1 MQIKSLEIPEMA
13 PVLSK
18 KMRNSN
24 AGEETPPLKRRAT
37 TSLHA
42 PRKSCSPGLQTR
54 GFLQTPHRSFGTRSG
69 NFGNRR
75 FAYFLWLVV
84 CAVVLSLAGCVVGPN
99 YKRPMVNAPST
110 YRGLT
115 DTEAA
120 SAAPAS
126 LGDQK
131 WWEVFQDQQ
140 LQQLIRTALQQNY
153 DVRIAAARVLEAQ
166 AQLGITRAN
175 QYPTVTATGT
185 GASLRNPAT
194 GPIPAYE
201 FNYGRVS
208 ATAAWQLDFWGMY
221 RRATEAAR
229 AEVLASEWARQE
241 VNATLVAN
249 VAGAY
254 FQLRELD
261 LELDITKHAVAS
273 RNESLQLTQTLEE
286 HGINSILDVRQAEQ
300 LVYTATGQI
309 ADQERRIEQQENL
322 LSVLLGN
329 NPAAVPRG
337 TELTAQVHPPEVPAG
352 LPSSLLERRP
362 DIRRAEQQMIAA
374 NAQIGV
380 ARAAYFPQIT
390 LTAAPGFQ
398 SAALTNLFSGPSGL
412 WTFSGSIAQP
422 IFTAGKLRSGVR
434 LAEAQQQEALLVY
447 QQTIQ
452 GAFRSV
458 SDALVA
464 YRKDQEFR
472 AQQELL
478 AHSAEDAAQLS
489 GKRYSSGTTSYLEVL
504 TNETNYFSA
513 ELGLAQARL
522 NEVLALVQIYQ
533 ALGGGW
539 QQ

>member
-1 MQIKSLEIPEMA
+1 MI
-13 PVLSK
+13 
-18 KMRNSN
+18 RY
-24 AGEETPPLKRRAT
+24 
-37 TSLHA
+37 
-42 PRKSCSPGLQTR
+42 
-54 GFLQTPHRSFGTRSG
+54 
-69 NFGNRR
+69 FGNRR
-75 FAYFLWLVV
+75 FTQFLPLIF
-84 CAVVLSLAGCVVGPN
+84 CAVVLFISGCVVGPN
-99 YKRPMVNAPST
+99 YKRPMVNAPGT

-115 DTEAA
+115 EVEAA
-120 SAAPAS
+120 KPASAS

-175 QYPTVTATGT
+175 QYPSVSVTGT
-185 GASLRNPAT
+185 GASSRNPAT
-194 GPIPAYE
+194 GPIPGYE
-201 FNYGRVS
+201 YNYGRVT
-208 ATAAWQLDFWGMY
+208 ANAAWQLDFWGMY

-229 AEVLASEWARQE
+229 AQVLASDWARQE

-249 VAGAY
+249 VATAY

-261 LELDITKHAVAS
+261 LELDITKRAVAS

-300 LVYTATGQI
+300 LVYTASAQI

-322 LSVLLGN
+322 LSILMGN

-337 TELTAQVHPPEVPAG
+337 TELTGQVHAPEIPAG
-352 LPSSLLERRP
+352 LPSALLERRP
-362 DIRRAEQQMIAA
+362 DIQQAEQKMVAA

-380 ARAAYFPQIT
+380 ARAAYFPQIS
-390 LTAAPGFQ
+390 LTATPGFQ
-398 SAALTNLFSGPSGL
+398 SASLTNLFSGPSGL
-412 WTFSGSIAQP
+412 WTFSGSITQP
-422 IFTAGKLRSGVR
+422 IFTAGKTRSGVR
-434 LAEAQQQEALLVY
+434 LAEAQQQEALLIY

-452 GAFRSV
+452 GAFRGV

-478 AHSAEDAAQLS
+478 AHSAQDAAQLS
-489 GKRYSSGTTSYLEVL
+489 GQRYKSGTTSYLEVL

-522 NEVLALVQIYQ
+522 NELLALVQIYQ